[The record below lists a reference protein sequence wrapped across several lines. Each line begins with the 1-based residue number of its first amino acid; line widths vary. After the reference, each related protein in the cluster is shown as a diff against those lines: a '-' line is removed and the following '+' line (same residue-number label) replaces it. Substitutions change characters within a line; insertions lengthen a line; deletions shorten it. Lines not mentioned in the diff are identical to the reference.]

1 MADKKN
7 KKKLLG
13 NILESLGYTPQYDIP
28 KPSQSM
34 YSPYD
39 KGNSAWR
46 NRSEFIDYYWEP
58 KVWDERTNPD
68 AIPKKSNQT
77 RTGKSDN
84 GPSTMNAKTVDYV
97 SLIPILTKAIQE
109 QQVQI
114 LKLEEQIKILSS
126 K

>member
-13 NILESLGYTPQYDIP
+13 DILESLGYMPQYDMP

-39 KGNSAWR
+39 KENSAWR
-46 NRSEFIDYYWEP
+46 NRSEFIDYYWKP
-58 KVWDERTNPD
+58 KIWDERTNPD

-77 RTGKSDN
+77 KTFSSIMNDRIYNQQRDKLRAIIKSL
-84 GPSTMNAKTVDYV
+84 P
-97 SLIPILTKAIQE
+97 
-109 QQVQI
+109 
-114 LKLEEQIKILSS
+114 KLPFIK
-126 K
+126 